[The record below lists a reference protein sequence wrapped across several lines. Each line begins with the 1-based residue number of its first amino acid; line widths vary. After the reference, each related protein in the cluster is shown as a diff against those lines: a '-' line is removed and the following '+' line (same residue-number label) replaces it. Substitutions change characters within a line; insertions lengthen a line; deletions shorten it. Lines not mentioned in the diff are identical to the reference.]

1 MKKHY
6 YAVAVY
12 YPAELI
18 SLYDTFYS
26 GPMLDYK
33 FHRFNT
39 RAERDKWVLDNKY
52 DIFGRIVADKCTREI
67 VEKRLGRDFLV
78 FSDGRCFAS
87 F

>member
-1 MKKHY
+1 MKHY

-12 YPAELI
+12 FPHELI

-26 GPMLDYK
+26 GPMRDYK

-52 DIFGRIVADKCTREI
+52 DSFGRIVADKCTREI
-67 VEKRLGRDFLV
+67 VEKRRGRNCLV